1 MGVLN
6 VTPDSFSDGGKWFDP
21 DAAIQH
27 GMELIAQGADVI
39 DVGGESSRP
48 GAAPVAEDEERR
60 RVLPVI
66 QALAPRIRVSI
77 DTRKAAVAEAAL
89 EAGAS
94 LVNDIS
100 ASLWPVAAAAGAG
113 WVAMHMRGEP
123 ATMQENVHYDDVV
136 SEVRQFLVSRVGQAE
151 AAGVE
156 EIWIDPG
163 IGFGKTA
170 EHNLVLLRRLDAL
183 ISIGRPV
190 VVGTSRKSFIGRLT
204 PAADGSPAPVDDRL
218 EGSVATAVWAMVQG
232 AAMVRVHDVGATRR
246 AAGLVD
252 AARAAAPLGA
262 AR

>member
-21 DAAIQH
+21 DAAVQH

-66 QALAPRIRVSI
+66 QALAPRVRVSI

-113 WVAMHMRGEP
+113 WIAMHMRGEP
-123 ATMQENVHYDDVV
+123 ATMQHDVHYDDVV
-136 SEVRQFLVSRVGQAE
+136 SEVRQFLLSRVGRAE
-151 AAGVE
+151 AAGVQ

-170 EHNLVLLRRLDAL
+170 EHNLVLLRHLDAL

-190 VVGTSRKSFIGRLT
+190 VVGSSRKSFIGRLT
-204 PAADGSPAPVDDRL
+204 PAADGNPAPVDDRL

-232 AAMVRVHDVGATRR
+232 AAMVRVHDVGPTRR
-246 AAGLVD
+246 AAALVD